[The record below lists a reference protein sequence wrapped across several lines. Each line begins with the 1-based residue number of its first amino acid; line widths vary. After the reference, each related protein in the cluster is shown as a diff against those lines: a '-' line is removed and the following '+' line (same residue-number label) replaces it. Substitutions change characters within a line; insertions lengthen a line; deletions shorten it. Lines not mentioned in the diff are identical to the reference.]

1 MFILIL
7 FFFVFVRDFAY
18 VARDKKTKIHMCH
31 VFRCDSSPA
40 KEIANALRDTC
51 RRIMNEKKSLTINTT
66 NSSSSS
72 ILKRPNFLPEFSS
85 PNSNRNK
92 QASLINNK
100 MSSSSESSSRA
111 NFAKSM
117 DEPRKLIRCRYLG
130 NTEVPKASGIEV
142 LNDGIEK
149 IYNNA
154 FNEYKY
160 MKKQAKL
167 KKQRANHF
175 DDAHRKEMFD
185 KEDDDDDFD
194 DYDFDLNEDNA
205 ITFDSLLNVN
215 TEKKIGIDVNVC
227 ISPSTISVR
236 QVLNSELSL
245 DLDEMSKNDENEL
258 FECRTRY
265 LSFMGISNDVRL
277 CGFIMH
283 CIDNTFKCHAFL
295 CETTSGVLCKT
306 IEAACKVFVW
316 IFFKFFV
323 IKMFILF
330 IFTS

>member
-316 IFFKFFV
+316 IFF
-323 IKMFILF
+323 
-330 IFTS
+330 